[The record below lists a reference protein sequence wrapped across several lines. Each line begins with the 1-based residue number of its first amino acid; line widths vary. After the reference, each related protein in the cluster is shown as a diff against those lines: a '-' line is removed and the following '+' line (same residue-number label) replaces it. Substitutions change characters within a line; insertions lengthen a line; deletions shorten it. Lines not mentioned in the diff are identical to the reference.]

1 MKFKLA
7 LLLLF
12 LLVPQLASA
21 HTALSGNLEG
31 VITDNQIDL
40 KFIFP
45 EERKLDDKDKFNT
58 YTQSALKFSTNNQA
72 CGLALVDFVT
82 SIPTIVTFKVT
93 CPVAIEKLKIDSTFF
108 NEEGIIFN
116 AQFDKE
122 KVRQFYVFDEVQTS
136 TELDFT
142 PPDPYANQKALIK
155 RASDFIN
162 MGIKHNYTGY
172 DHILFIVAL
181 ILAIRKLSTII
192 KTATA
197 FTISHSITL
206 LLTMY
211 NVINISSKIV
221 EPLIALSIV
230 VVALLDI
237 FKKRLPKS
245 ISYWQVAFVF
255 GLIHGTGFS
264 AALKELQIPKNEI
277 LLPLL
282 SFNVGVELAQASI
295 IFVGIL
301 ILFLLRKLPNQDRL
315 IRVGQAFVGCLGIVW
330 FFERLLKI

>member
-1 MKFKLA
+1 MKLKLTV
-7 LLLLF
+7 LLLF
-12 LLVPQLASA
+12 LLAPQLASA
-21 HTALSGNLEG
+21 HTALRGNLEG
-31 VITDNQIDL
+31 VITDNQVDL

-45 EERKLDDKDKFNT
+45 EERKLDDKDKFII
-58 YTQSALKFSTNNQA
+58 YTQSALKFYTNNQA
-72 CGLALVDFVT
+72 CDLALVDFVT
-82 SIPTIVTFKVT
+82 SIPTVVTFKVT

-116 AQFDKE
+116 AQFDKG

-162 MGIKHNYTGY
+162 MGIKHIYTGY

-181 ILAIRKLSTII
+181 ILAVRNLPTLI

-206 LLTMY
+206 FLTIY
-211 NVINISSKIV
+211 NIINFQSKYV

-230 VVALLDI
+230 IVVLLDI
-237 FKKRLPKS
+237 YKKRLPKT
-245 ISYWQVAFVF
+245 INYWQVAFVF

-264 AALKELQIPKNEI
+264 SALKELQIPKNEI

-282 SFNVGVELAQASI
+282 SFNVGVELAQTSI
-295 IFVGIL
+295 ILVGIL
-301 ILFLLRKLPNQDRL
+301 ILFLLRKLPNHDRL
-315 IRVGQAFVGCLGIVW
+315 IRVGQAFIGCLGIVW
-330 FFERLLKI
+330 LLERLFNI